1 MHPIATTGSSNA
13 EAAYDWRPGAR
24 DRRQSGDRSLLRAN
38 RAASNPGAPG
48 QWRISY
54 RSYDSADLGRLSFI
68 RRARDLGFTL
78 DQIRL
83 LLELA
88 EQRDRDCGDVDALA
102 REHLADV
109 ERKIADL
116 SALRRELL
124 DLIESCRR
132 GKVEE
137 CRIIEAL
144 SPA

>member
-1 MHPIATTGSSNA
+1 MQKPLTIGDLARETGVKVVTVRYYERIGLLPTPVRRGS
-13 EAAYDWRPGAR
+13 GA
-24 DRRQSGDRSLLRAN
+24 
-38 RAASNPGAPG
+38 
-48 QWRISY
+48 Y